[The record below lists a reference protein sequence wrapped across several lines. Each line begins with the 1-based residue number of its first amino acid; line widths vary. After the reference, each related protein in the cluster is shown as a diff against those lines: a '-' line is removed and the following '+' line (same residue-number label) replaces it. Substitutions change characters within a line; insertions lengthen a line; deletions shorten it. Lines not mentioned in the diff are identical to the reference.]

1 MSKILLVDD
10 EKSLNAVLSK
20 GLTYEGFEV
29 ISAFSGNEA
38 IGILSDQQFTIDL
51 VVSDLYMDEGGGQ
64 QLIKWLKENRPA
76 LKVLAISGEDKESF
90 MSALDLVGHE
100 GIPTMEKPFLVS
112 QLAEVVR
119 GMLSSN
125 LF

>member
-10 EKSLNAVLSK
+10 DKSLNAVLSK

-38 IGILSDQQFTIDL
+38 LGLLSNEDFKVDL
-51 VVSDLYMDEGGGQ
+51 VISDLYMDEGGGQ
-64 QLIKWLKENRPA
+64 QLIKWLKENRPN

-90 MSALDLVGHE
+90 ISALDLIGDE

-112 QLAEVVR
+112 QLSEVVR

>member
-1 MSKILLVDD
+1 
-10 EKSLNAVLSK
+10 
-20 GLTYEGFEV
+20 
-29 ISAFSGNEA
+29 
-38 IGILSDQQFTIDL
+38 
-51 VVSDLYMDEGGGQ
+51 MDGGGGQ
-64 QLIKWLKENRPA
+64 QLIKWLKENRPN

-90 MSALDLVGHE
+90 ISALDLIGDE

-112 QLAEVVR
+112 QLSEVVR